1 MATLTYSDIQTRVMN
16 SLRIPT
22 SNATEA
28 TKVAALVN
36 EVYRDIYVKYDWYWL
51 VKREVLTTS
60 DDINTGTLSV
70 TNNSTAITFSSAP
83 TPSTAGRKL
92 LVTGNTDSGAVYRV
106 ASHTA
111 ASTSATLDDEYT
123 GDTNATAAY
132 RVFHDTYDLASD
144 CGKVLHVTRYGFF
157 DPIDDIGAYAMLDLK
172 AYDQSVGK
180 PQYYAVIDF
189 DTTGDSTTQRQ
200 LVIHPYPDSDYRL
213 EVHYKR
219 TLNTELSG
227 TTRPLIPD
235 DYAQVLVYGTL
246 ARAFPVMLNDT
257 ERGTFY
263 QNLFNDVMALMTA
276 QHRQSETPPRF
287 IPQDVHRRY
296 YRSRNRVNT
305 QRMNLGSYFDRW
317 PVNP

>member
-22 SNATEA
+22 STTAEA

-36 EVYRDIYVKYDWYWL
+36 EVYRDIYAKYDWYWL
-51 VKREVLTTS
+51 VKREVITTS
-60 DDINTGTLSV
+60 DDIATGTLSV
-70 TNNSTAITFSSAP
+70 TNASTAITFSSAP
-83 TPSTAGRKL
+83 TPSVAGRKL

-111 ASTSATLDDEYT
+111 AATAATLDDEYT
-123 GDTNATAAY
+123 GDTNTAAAY

-144 CGKVLHVTRYGFF
+144 CGKVLHITRYGF
-157 DPIDDIGAYAMLDLK
+157 DQPMTDVGAYAMLDLK
-172 AYDQSVGK
+172 AYDQSVCK

-200 LVIHPYPDSDYRL
+200 LVVHPYPDSDYRL

-235 DYAQVLVYGTL
+235 DYVQVLVYGTL

-263 QNLFNDVMALMTA
+263 QNLFNDLMALMTA
-276 QHRQSETPPRF
+276 QHRQSETPPRYV
-287 IPQDVHRRY
+287 PQDAHRRY
-296 YRSRNRVNT
+296 YRSRNRISPR
-305 QRMNLGSYFDRW
+305 RMNLGSYFDRW
-317 PVNP
+317 PASP